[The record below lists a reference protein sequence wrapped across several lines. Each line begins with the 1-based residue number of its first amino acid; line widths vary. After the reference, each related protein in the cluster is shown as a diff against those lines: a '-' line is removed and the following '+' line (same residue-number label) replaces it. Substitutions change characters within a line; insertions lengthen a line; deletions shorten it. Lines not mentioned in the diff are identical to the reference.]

1 MLIVSENE
9 NEVLKA
15 IKYLLDL
22 EKIEYEISNSF
33 ENTKDDKVIVI
44 TINEHELSINDNRDY
59 LLITNKKIDIRDF
72 KFKCNE
78 IITNLIDSNI
88 VYTKSQEEYLFR
100 DGIYSL
106 INNII
111 LDFINDKTTDKII
124 YDLSCC
130 KSTPND
136 WIFSFDSIAE
146 TYSWLNRKNHELVG
160 DLKVIDI
167 TNQQLF
173 NTFNDSDK
181 EIRYLSEYIYL
192 AKKGMNLSTIFV
204 ANKDEIQEK
213 MKNRF
218 FKILACNCGENVK
231 TYFCDIDVLQR
242 QEPQILDKIRDGINI
257 YDDCVYRDTYKNE
270 LSLGYVDCKLE
281 TVKEYIEL
289 YNYLKENYSILLAKG
304 GEYVGI

>member
-9 NEVLKA
+9 NEVLKSIA
-15 IKYLLDL
+15 YLLNQ
-22 EKIEYEISNSF
+22 EKIEYETSNSF
-33 ENTKDDKVIVI
+33 KDIKEDKVIII
-44 TINEHELSINDNRDY
+44 TSNEYELSSNNCNDC
-59 LLITNKKIDIRDF
+59 LIITNKKIDISDCS
-72 KFKCNE
+72 FKCNE
-78 IITNLIDSNI
+78 IVTSLIESNLDF
-88 VYTKSQEEYLFR
+88 TRSQEEYLFR
-100 DGIYSL
+100 DGIYSV
-106 INNII
+106 INNIV
-111 LDFINDKTTDKII
+111 LDFINENTIDKII

-136 WIFSFDSIAE
+136 WIFNFDSIAE

-167 TNQQLF
+167 TNKNLF
-173 NTFNDSDK
+173 YTFNDSDK

-204 ANKDEIQEK
+204 ANKNEIQEK

-218 FKILACNCGENVK
+218 FKILACKCGENVK

-281 TVKEYIEL
+281 TVKEYTEL

-304 GEYVGI
+304 GEYVRI

>member
-9 NEVLKA
+9 NEVLKS
-15 IKYLLDL
+15 ITYLLNQ
-22 EKIEYEISNSF
+22 EKIEYETSNSF
-33 ENTKDDKVIVI
+33 KDIKEDKVIII
-44 TINEHELSINDNRDY
+44 TSNEYELSSNNCNDC
-59 LLITNKKIDIRDF
+59 LIITNKKIDISDCS
-72 KFKCNE
+72 FKCNE
-78 IITNLIDSNI
+78 IVTSLIESNLDF
-88 VYTKSQEEYLFR
+88 TRSQEEYLFR
-100 DGIYSL
+100 DGIYSV
-106 INNII
+106 INNIV
-111 LDFINDKTTDKII
+111 LDFINENTIDKII

-136 WIFSFDSIAE
+136 WIFNFDSIAE

-167 TNQQLF
+167 TNKNLF
-173 NTFNDSDK
+173 YTFNDSDK
-181 EIRYLSEYIYL
+181 EIRYLSEYILL
-192 AKKGMNLSTIFV
+192 AKKGMHLSTIFICTK
-204 ANKDEIQEK
+204 NEIQEK

-218 FKILACNCGENVK
+218 FNLLARKCGENVK
-231 TYFCDIDVLQR
+231 TYFCDIDVLQSL
-242 QEPQILDKIRDGINI
+242 EPQILDRARDGINI

-289 YNYLKENYSILLAKG
+289 FNYLKEKYSILLVEG

>member
-9 NEVLKA
+9 NEVLKS
-15 IKYLLDL
+15 ITYLLNQ
-22 EKIEYEISNSF
+22 EKIEYETSNSF
-33 ENTKDDKVIVI
+33 KDIKEDKVIII
-44 TINEHELSINDNRDY
+44 TSNEYELSSNNCNDC
-59 LLITNKKIDIRDF
+59 LIITNKKIDISDCS
-72 KFKCNE
+72 FKCNE
-78 IITNLIDSNI
+78 IVTSLIESNLDF
-88 VYTKSQEEYLFR
+88 TRSQEEYLFR
-100 DGIYSL
+100 DGIYSV
-106 INNII
+106 INNIV
-111 LDFINDKTTDKII
+111 LDFINENTIDKII

-136 WIFSFDSIAE
+136 WIFNFDSIAE

-167 TNQQLF
+167 TNKNLF
-173 NTFNDSDK
+173 YTFNDSDK
-181 EIRYLSEYIYL
+181 EIRYLSEYILL
-192 AKKGMNLSTIFV
+192 AKKGMHLSTIFICTK
-204 ANKDEIQEK
+204 NEIQEK

-218 FKILACNCGENVK
+218 FNLLARKCGENVK
-231 TYFCDIDVLQR
+231 TYFCDIDVLQNL
-242 QEPQILDKIRDGINI
+242 EPQILDRARDGINI

-289 YNYLKENYSILLAKG
+289 FNYLKEKYSILLVEG

>member
-9 NEVLKA
+9 NEVLKS
-15 IKYLLDL
+15 ITYLLNQ

-33 ENTKDDKVIVI
+33 KDIKEDKVIII
-44 TINEHELSINDNRDY
+44 TSNEYELSRNNGNNCLI
-59 LLITNKKIDIRDF
+59 ITNKKIDISDCS
-72 KFKCNE
+72 FKCNE
-78 IITNLIDSNI
+78 IVTSLIESNLDF
-88 VYTKSQEEYLFR
+88 TRSQEEYLFR
-100 DGIYSL
+100 DGIYSV
-106 INNII
+106 INNIV
-111 LDFINDKTTDKII
+111 LDFINENTIDKII

-136 WIFSFDSIAE
+136 WIFNFDSIAE

-167 TNQQLF
+167 TNKNLF
-173 NTFNDSDK
+173 YTFNDSDK
-181 EIRYLSEYIYL
+181 EIRYLSEYILL
-192 AKKGMNLSTIFV
+192 AKKGMQLSTIFICTR
-204 ANKDEIQEK
+204 NEIQEK

-218 FKILACNCGENVK
+218 FNLLARKCGENVK
-231 TYFCDIDVLQR
+231 TYFCDIEVLQNL
-242 QEPQILDKIRDGINI
+242 EPQILDRARDGINI

-289 YNYLKENYSILLAKG
+289 FNYLKEKYSILLVEG

>member
-9 NEVLKA
+9 NEVLKS
-15 IKYLLDL
+15 ITYLLNQ
-22 EKIEYEISNSF
+22 EKIEYETSNSF
-33 ENTKDDKVIVI
+33 KDIKEDKVIII
-44 TINEHELSINDNRDY
+44 TSNEYELSSNNCNDC
-59 LLITNKKIDIRDF
+59 LIITNKKIDISDCS
-72 KFKCNE
+72 FKCNE
-78 IITNLIDSNI
+78 IVTSLIESNLDF
-88 VYTKSQEEYLFR
+88 TRSQEEYLFR
-100 DGIYSL
+100 DGIYSV
-106 INNII
+106 INNIV
-111 LDFINDKTTDKII
+111 LDFINENTTDKII

-130 KSTPND
+130 KSAPND

-167 TNQQLF
+167 TNKNLF
-173 NTFNDSDK
+173 YTFNDSDK
-181 EIRYLSEYIYL
+181 EIRYLSEYILL
-192 AKKGMNLSTIFV
+192 AKKGMQLSTIFICTK
-204 ANKDEIQEK
+204 NEIQEK

-218 FKILACNCGENVK
+218 FNLLARKCGENVK
-231 TYFCDIDVLQR
+231 TYFCDIDVLQSK
-242 QEPQILDKIRDGINI
+242 EPQILDRARDGINI

-281 TVKEYIEL
+281 TVKEYTEL

>member
-1 MLIVSENE
+1 M
-9 NEVLKA
+9 
-15 IKYLLDL
+15 
-22 EKIEYEISNSF
+22 
-33 ENTKDDKVIVI
+33 
-44 TINEHELSINDNRDY
+44 
-59 LLITNKKIDIRDF
+59 
-72 KFKCNE
+72 
-78 IITNLIDSNI
+78 
-88 VYTKSQEEYLFR
+88 
-100 DGIYSL
+100 
-106 INNII
+106 
-111 LDFINDKTTDKII
+111 
-124 YDLSCC
+124 SCC
-130 KSTPND
+130 KSAPND
-136 WIFSFDSIAE
+136 WIFNFDSIAE

-167 TNQQLF
+167 TNKQLF

-192 AKKGMNLSTIFV
+192 AKKGMSLSTIFV

-218 FKILACNCGENVK
+218 FNILACKCGENVK

-281 TVKEYIEL
+281 TVKEYTEL
-289 YNYLKENYSILLAKG
+289 FNYLKEKYSILLVEG

>member
-9 NEVLKA
+9 NEVLKS
-15 IKYLLDL
+15 ITYLLNQ
-22 EKIEYEISNSF
+22 EKIEYETSNSF
-33 ENTKDDKVIVI
+33 KDIKEDKVIII
-44 TINEHELSINDNRDY
+44 TSNEYELSSNNCNDC
-59 LLITNKKIDIRDF
+59 LIITNKKIDISDCS
-72 KFKCNE
+72 FKCNE
-78 IITNLIDSNI
+78 IVTSLIESNLDF
-88 VYTKSQEEYLFR
+88 TRSQEEYLFR
-100 DGIYSL
+100 DGIYSV
-106 INNII
+106 INNIV
-111 LDFINDKTTDKII
+111 LDFINENTIDKII

-136 WIFSFDSIAE
+136 WIFNFDSIAE

-167 TNQQLF
+167 TNKNLF
-173 NTFNDSDK
+173 YTFNDSDK
-181 EIRYLSEYIYL
+181 EIRYLSEYILL
-192 AKKGMNLSTIFV
+192 AKKGMHLSTIFICTR
-204 ANKDEIQEK
+204 NEIQEK

-218 FKILACNCGENVK
+218 FNLLARECGENVK
-231 TYFCDIDVLQR
+231 TYFCDIDVLQNL
-242 QEPQILDKIRDGINI
+242 EPQILDRARDGINI

-289 YNYLKENYSILLAKG
+289 FNYLKEKYSILLVEG